1 MFGYVCRTT
10 RLTTVNNLIYNCTP
24 PLGARAARALCFDDV
39 RAERAPRVC
48 GVHEGLRGTLD
59 VHVPRRPFSSDVPH
73 RLEQPTPPY
82 EPYYVPHGPHGV
94 RRVVL
99 VGVLYGRWASRRSPV
114 GRSRPVPQCRGW
126 RRSPWPM
133 HSLCSSCAPL
143 AEELRHTRSPGT
155 TAPHRPASSG
165 RRVAFRADRRR

>member
-1 MFGYVCRTT
+1 MSPLIPSPGMFGYVCRTT

-73 RLEQPTPPY
+73 RLEQPAPPY
-82 EPYYVPHGPHGV
+82 VPYYVPHGPHEV

-99 VGVLYGRWASRRSPV
+99 AGRVTRVDPWGAPARGCSAGASSV
-114 GRSRPVPQCRGW
+114 GRGYTSCPLCPPHVHARPV
-126 RRSPWPM
+126 RR
-133 HSLCSSCAPL
+133 LL
-143 AEELRHTRSPGT
+143 E
-155 TAPHRPASSG
+155 
-165 RRVAFRADRRR
+165 RVAPRTLHPQKLSFLKSPL